1 VSGIATK
8 TSFAMFL
15 LRSITNCGV
24 LAGEAHNT
32 KVLVF
37 SVTGQH
43 DVRPDYLSPVSS
55 NAETTRSVSA
65 G

>member
-1 VSGIATK
+1 
-8 TSFAMFL
+8 MFL
-15 LRSITNCGV
+15 LHSITNCGV